1 MTLPDLKTLASVVA
15 LSAAAFGTP
24 ALAQDAPELT
34 QPENWRSTARIEEH
48 LSLKPP

>member
-34 QPENWRSTARIEEH
+34 QPAENRDAHVDWHIEG
-48 LSLKPP
+48 